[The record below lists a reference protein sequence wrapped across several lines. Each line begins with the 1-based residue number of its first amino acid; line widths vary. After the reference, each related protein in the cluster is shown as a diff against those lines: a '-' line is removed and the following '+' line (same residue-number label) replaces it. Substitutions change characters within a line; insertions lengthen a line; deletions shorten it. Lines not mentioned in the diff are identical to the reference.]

1 MPLCTI
7 HRDRIQARTLA
18 SDHRRNGSSRPVAL
32 VHLDSLLAPHEI
44 QIFFFRENLIWRHSE
59 THLQPEKNTL
69 HYFRSLTF
77 IRSPTWCHEPECMQH
92 IFPKTPSFFP
102 KIFSSDVPNWP
113 GLGCSLGPSA
123 QFRQGPGTAWR
134 AALLDVPGTLGAPS
148 GWDFP
153 GRFKGYNH
161 TIPYHTAINPMSI
174 HQLGYHLYIS
184 LQLSYNDLITWNCTP
199 KYPLPCL
206 FRLLDAVRPCCS
218 TISRWLGAFRS
229 TEVARLC

>member
-7 HRDRIQARTLA
+7 YRDRIQARTLA

-59 THLQPEKNTL
+59 THLQPEKNTS

-92 IFPKTPSFFP
+92 IFPKTPCFFP
-102 KIFSSDVPNWP
+102 KIFPSDVPNWP

-161 TIPYHTAINPMSI
+161 TIPYRNKPHEYTSVGISPLHIPTTILQRS
-174 HQLGYHLYIS
+174 YHLELHPQVSIAM
-184 LQLSYNDLITWNCTP
+184 LI
-199 KYPLPCL
+199 PLIG
-206 FRLLDAVRPCCS
+206 CCS
-218 TISRWLGAFRS
+218 TMLFDHFPVVRCISEHRS
-229 TEVARLC
+229 C

>member
-7 HRDRIQARTLA
+7 YRDRIQARTLA

-44 QIFFFRENLIWRHSE
+44 QIFFFERILYGDTVRHTSSPKR
-59 THLQPEKNTL
+59 TH
-69 HYFRSLTF
+69 HITF
-77 IRSPTWCHEPECMQH
+77 VRWHSFDPQHGVMNQNVCSTFSQRLPVFFPRFSHQTFPTGQDLGVRLDQV
-92 IFPKTPSFFP
+92 PSFA
-102 KIFSSDVPNWP
+102 K
-113 GLGCSLGPSA
+113 GLEQHGELPFWMCPVRWGHPVAGIS
-123 QFRQGPGTAWR
+123 QGDSRGI
-134 AALLDVPGTLGAPS
+134 
-148 GWDFP
+148 
-153 GRFKGYNH
+153 